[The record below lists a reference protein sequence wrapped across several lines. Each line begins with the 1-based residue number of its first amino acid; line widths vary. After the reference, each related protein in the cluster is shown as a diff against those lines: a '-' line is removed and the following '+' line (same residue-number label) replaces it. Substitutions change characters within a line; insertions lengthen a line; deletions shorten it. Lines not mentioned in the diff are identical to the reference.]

1 LESRALR
8 KEPPVIDPNEL
19 WGRLLSEARLFYP
32 GPVARAPSRSEFEK
46 DHDRVMF
53 SSAFRRLKDK
63 TQVFPLSP
71 TDYVR
76 TRLSHSLEASCVG
89 RSLGR
94 GAAEALLD
102 TGRIGSDPDV
112 ATLIATACLAHDIGN
127 PPFGHSGEDAI
138 QAWARQAGSWL
149 ELSPVEYQDMA
160 EFEGNAQGF
169 RIMTRLQNRRLPGG
183 IQPTLALLGAMTKYP
198 RSSSPHRPVDKS
210 RASEKKFGY
219 FQDDR
224 EGAIAAFDALGM
236 PSKGGGMYSRHPL
249 AFLTEA
255 ADDICYVV
263 MDLED
268 AEKLKIVP
276 SEEVRS
282 LLLPIAKE
290 GGFAEKDFDRS
301 VELARIRATA
311 INAMTQAC
319 VRVFR
324 ERLDEIENGTFD
336 GPLIEHSDFAGEHAK
351 LVTFERENVYND
363 RRAVKIEYAGYGTI
377 SGLLDM
383 FCDAAL
389 AAKPSRQQKKLL
401 SLLPAD
407 QFDRPDLPPGDHR
420 RLPRYQRVL
429 AVTDYVSG
437 MTDSYAVD
445 LYQQL
450 SGIQL
455 PR

>member
-1 LESRALR
+1 
-8 KEPPVIDPNEL
+8 
-19 WGRLLSEARLFYP
+19 
-32 GPVARAPSRSEFEK
+32 
-46 DHDRVMF
+46 MF

-71 TDYVR
+71 TDYTR
-76 TRLSHSLEASCVG
+76 TRLTHSLEASCVG

-94 GAAEALLD
+94 EAAQTLRSTD
-102 TGRIGSDPDV
+102 RIDVDPDV
-112 ATLIATACLAHDIGN
+112 ATLVATACLAHDIGN

-138 QAWARQAGSWL
+138 QSWAKKAQPWL
-149 ELSPVEYQDMA
+149 DLAPADYQDID

-169 RIMTRLQNRRLPGG
+169 RIMTRLQNRRLAGG

-198 RSSSPHRPVDKS
+198 RSSETPRPIDKKF
-210 RASEKKFGY
+210 ASEKKFG
-219 FQDDR
+219 FFRDDAAA
-224 EGAIAAFDALGM
+224 AIAAFDALGM
-236 PSKGGGMYSRHPL
+236 KPKGGGMYYRHPL

-276 SEEVRS
+276 TEEAMD

-290 GGFAEKDFDRS
+290 GGFKPKDFNPN
-301 VELARIRATA
+301 VELSRIRATA
-311 INAMTQAC
+311 INAMTRAC
-319 VRVFR
+319 ARVFA
-324 ERLDEIENGTFD
+324 ERIEDIENGIFD
-336 GPLIEHSDFAGEHAK
+336 KPLIEHTDFAAEHAK
-351 LVTFERENVYND
+351 LVAFEREHVYND
-363 RRAVKIEYAGYGTI
+363 RRAVQIEYAGYSTI
-377 SGLLDM
+377 GGLLDM

-389 AAKPSRQQKKLL
+389 SEKPTRPQKKLL
-401 SLLPAD
+401 GLLPID
-407 QFDRPDLPPGDHR
+407 QFDRPDLPPGTHQ
-420 RLPRYQRVL
+420 RLTRYERVL
-429 AVTDYVSG
+429 AITDYVSG

>member
-1 LESRALR
+1 MAEPKAMWTALLNQR
-8 KEPPVIDPNEL
+8 
-19 WGRLLSEARLFYP
+19 RLFHADSAARRP
-32 GPVARAPSRSEFEK
+32 GRSEFDV

-71 TDYVR
+71 TDYTR
-76 TRLSHSLEASCVG
+76 TRLTHSLEASCVG

-94 GAAEALLD
+94 EAGAALRD
-102 TGRIGSDPDV
+102 TGRIDTDVDV
-112 ATLIATACLAHDIGN
+112 ATLVATACLAHDIGN

-138 QAWARQAGSWL
+138 QRWAKNARPWL
-149 ELSPVEYQDMA
+149 ELAQAEYQDLA

-169 RIMTRLQNRRLPGG
+169 RIMTRLQNRRLSGG

-198 RSSSPHRPVDKS
+198 RSSTTPRPADK
-210 RASEKKFGY
+210 RNASEKKFG
-219 FQDDR
+219 FFRDD
-224 EGAIAAFDALGM
+224 GAAAITAFDALEM
-236 PSKGGGMYSRHPL
+236 KPKGGGMYFRHPL

-268 AEKLKIVP
+268 AEKLKIVRT
-276 SEEVRS
+276 EKAMD
-282 LLLPIAKE
+282 LLRPIAE
-290 GGFAEKDFDRS
+290 AGGFKAKNFNPS
-301 VELARIRATA
+301 VELARTRATA
-311 INAMTQAC
+311 INAMTRAC
-319 VRVFR
+319 ARVFR
-324 ERLDEIENGTFD
+324 ERLEEIENGALD
-336 GPLIEHSDFAGEHAK
+336 KPLIELTEFAGEHAR
-351 LVTFERENVYND
+351 LLTFEREYVYND
-363 RRAVKIEYAGYGTI
+363 RRAVQIEYAGYSTI
-377 SGLLDM
+377 AGLLEM

-389 AAKPSRQQKKLL
+389 AADPTKPQKKLL

-407 QFDRPDLPPGDHR
+407 QFDRPDIPPGDHR
-420 RLPRYQRVL
+420 RLTRYERVL
-429 AVTDYVSG
+429 AITDYVSG

-445 LYQQL
+445 LFQQL